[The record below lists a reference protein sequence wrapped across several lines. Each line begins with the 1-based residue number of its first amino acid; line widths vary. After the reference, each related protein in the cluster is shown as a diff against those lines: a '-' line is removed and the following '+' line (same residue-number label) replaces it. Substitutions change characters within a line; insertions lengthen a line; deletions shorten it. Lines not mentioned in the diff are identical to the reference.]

1 MKTARCKAA
10 VLILL
15 LVALQGNA
23 SAQRKFLY
31 NDTALYRFYALLQ
44 QADSQVVRILHL
56 GDSHVQAGFLPA
68 AVAAPLKAKFG
79 DAGPGWVFPYN
90 LAGTNGPNGYRW
102 SSNVR
107 WEAERAVEKGNSVME
122 SPSGMFIRSSHSAPV
137 LTFSSNP
144 AMPLRSAACFYKGPE
159 MVVTGEH
166 AAAGGKAGEAGA
178 GESKRPYVRGEQA
191 SGESTRPSTE
201 NGEDAGESS
210 APSMPENINRTL
222 IEWDTAVSAFSLRW
236 PGAVTFYGAVLA
248 NGEPGVLY
256 HGIGVN
262 GAQFAHYNKPGEA
275 VAAQMKALAPQL
287 VILSLG
293 TNEAFGGVSAA
304 QLRQEMGTTVA
315 AIRRHAPEA
324 CILFTTPPS
333 GMMKKRQ
340 VPYRKKG
347 SRRVYYRTTYA
358 RNPQVAVIREAMVQY
373 CKEKGFAWW
382 DLYQAMPQDKRF
394 ARAWSGD
401 RVHFN
406 AYGYTLQG
414 TLLYEA
420 LEAGYS
426 AFNR

>member
-1 MKTARCKAA
+1 MRKGSYKAA
-10 VLILL
+10 VLVLL
-15 LVALQGNA
+15 FTAVCGGAQ
-23 SAQRKFLY
+23 AQRKFLY
-31 NDTALYRFYALLQ
+31 NDTALHRFYALLR
-44 QADSQVVRILHL
+44 QADSQVVSILHL

-68 AVAAPLKAKFG
+68 AVATPLKAQFG
-79 DAGPGWVFPYN
+79 NAGPGWVFPYN
-90 LAGTNGPNGYRW
+90 LAGTNGPDGYRW
-102 SSNVR
+102 SSNIR
-107 WEAERAVEKGNSVME
+107 WEAERVVERGNSFME
-122 SPSGMFIRSSHSAPV
+122 SPAGMLIRTSHSAPV
-137 LTFSSNP
+137 LTFSSKP
-144 AMPLRSAACFYKGPE
+144 AMPLRSATCFYKGPAVE
-159 MVVTGEH
+159 VN
-166 AAAGGKAGEAGA
+166 GA
-178 GESKRPYVRGEQA
+178 GIIA
-191 SGESTRPSTE
+191 
-201 NGEDAGESS
+201 GEDAAAVEKMAGATVGETSG
-210 APSMPENINRTL
+210 PFTENQAR
-222 IEWDTAVSAFSLRW
+222 IEWDTAITTFTLRW
-236 PGAVTFYGAVLA
+236 PGAVMFYGAVLA
-248 NGEPGVLY
+248 NGEPGILY

-262 GAQFAHYNKPGEA
+262 GAQFAHYNKPGNA

-304 QLRQEMGTTVA
+304 QLRQEMETTVA
-315 AIRRHAPEA
+315 AIRQNAPEA
-324 CILFTTPPS
+324 CLLFTTPPS

-373 CKEKGFAWW
+373 CKENGFAWW

-394 ARAWSGD
+394 ACAWSGD

-426 AFNR
+426 AFNH